1 MIPVPVDGMVLIMDY
16 KQFFSDVEN
25 WIYECNNQA
34 AKLGF
39 MTDGFWDWVVKSLE
53 EFTKKYNNEKLAMKQ
68 ASMLLEWLD
77 ELWKDMKNA

>member
-1 MIPVPVDGMVLIMDY
+1 MIPVPVDGMVLIMHY
-16 KQFFSDVEN
+16 KQFFADVEN

-39 MTDGFWDWVVKSLE
+39 MTDEFWNWVVKSLE

-68 ASMLLEWLD
+68 ASMLLKWLD

>member
-16 KQFFSDVEN
+16 KQFFADVEK

-39 MTDGFWDWVVKSLE
+39 MTDGLFIFLAKLFENLSAKWSL
-53 EFTKKYNNEKLAMKQ
+53 
-68 ASMLLEWLD
+68 
-77 ELWKDMKNA
+77 

>member
-1 MIPVPVDGMVLIMDY
+1 MDY
-16 KQFFSDVEN
+16 KQFFADVEK

-39 MTDGFWDWVVKSLE
+39 MTDEFWNWVVKQIE

>member
-1 MIPVPVDGMVLIMDY
+1 MDY
-16 KQFFSDVEN
+16 KQFFADVEN
-25 WIYECNNQA
+25 WIHECNNQA
-34 AKLGF
+34 AQLGF

>member
-16 KQFFSDVEN
+16 KQFFADVEN

-39 MTDGFWDWVVKSLE
+39 MTDEYWNWVVKSLE

>member
-16 KQFFSDVEN
+16 KQFFADVEN

>member
-16 KQFFSDVEN
+16 KQFFADVEK

-34 AKLGF
+34 TQLGF

-53 EFTKKYNNEKLAMKQ
+53 EFTNKYNNEKLAMKQ

>member
-1 MIPVPVDGMVLIMDY
+1 MDY
-16 KQFFSDVEN
+16 KQFFADVEN

-34 AKLGF
+34 AQLGF

>member
-16 KQFFSDVEN
+16 KQFFADVEN

-34 AKLGF
+34 AQLGF

>member
-1 MIPVPVDGMVLIMDY
+1 MDY
-16 KQFFSDVEN
+16 KQFFADVEN

-39 MTDGFWDWVVKSLE
+39 MTDEFGNWVVKALE

>member
-1 MIPVPVDGMVLIMDY
+1 MDY
-16 KQFFSDVEN
+16 KQFFADVEK

-39 MTDGFWDWVVKSLE
+39 MTDEFWNWVVKSLE
-53 EFTKKYNNEKLAMKQ
+53 VFTKKYNNEKLAMKQ

>member
-1 MIPVPVDGMVLIMDY
+1 MDY
-16 KQFFSDVEN
+16 EQFFADVKS

-34 AKLGF
+34 AQLGF
-39 MTDGFWDWVVKSLE
+39 MTDEFWNWDVKSLE
-53 EFTKKYNNEKLAMKQ
+53 EFTKKYNNEKLAMRQ

>member
-1 MIPVPVDGMVLIMDY
+1 MDY
-16 KQFFSDVEN
+16 KQFFADVEN

-34 AKLGF
+34 VKLGF
-39 MTDGFWDWVVKSLE
+39 MTDEFWNWVVKSLE
-53 EFTKKYNNEKLAMKQ
+53 GFTKKYNNEKLAMKQ

>member
-1 MIPVPVDGMVLIMDY
+1 MNY
-16 KQFFSDVEN
+16 KQFFADVEK

-39 MTDGFWDWVVKSLE
+39 MTDEFWNWVVKSLE
-53 EFTKKYNNEKLAMKQ
+53 EFTKKYNKAKLAMKQ

>member
-1 MIPVPVDGMVLIMDY
+1 MNY
-16 KQFFSDVEN
+16 KQFFADVEK

-39 MTDGFWDWVVKSLE
+39 MTDEFWNWVVKSLE
-53 EFTKKYNNEKLAMKQ
+53 AFTKTYNNEKLAMKQ